1 MDKNIDE
8 NSGQKKTCP
17 LVSIIIAVH
26 NGASF
31 IDDCLSAIV
40 NQTYNNL
47 EIIICDDA
55 STDNSIAHLESWRS
69 LDSRIVVLK
78 NETNLFAGATRNRC
92 FKVAKGKYLCLQDID
107 DVSHLDR
114 VEKLVN
120 VLEAEDVDFVSS
132 AMECFDR
139 SIQDIST
146 VMVQKNEYPNKNN
159 FLWGISFNHPATM
172 FTSTCINDVGG
183 YRISP
188 ETRRCEDYD
197 LFMRLYQKGY
207 KGKNISEPLYY
218 YRYDRETIHRGAT
231 KASVLGEYHVRKKNY
246 AKFNFPYVVSLFFAF
261 KPFASYVISKI
272 RAHRI

>member
-1 MDKNIDE
+1 MDKNIDD
-8 NSGQKKTCP
+8 NSGQKNTCP

-55 STDNSIAHLESWRS
+55 STDNSMALLEKWGGD
-69 LDSRIVVLK
+69 DSRVVLLH
-78 NETNLFAGATRNRC
+78 NETNLFAGATRNKC
-92 FKVAKGKYLCLQDID
+92 FNVAKGKYLCLQDID

-132 AMECFDR
+132 AMECFDE
-139 SIQDIST
+139 SYNCITS
-146 VMVQKNEYPNKNN
+146 VMKQKKEYPTKRD

-172 FTSTCINDVGG
+172 FTSRCIIDVGG
-183 YRISP
+183 YRVST
-188 ETRRCEDYD
+188 ETKRCEDYD

-207 KGKNISEPLYY
+207 KGKNIKESLYY
-218 YRYDRETIHRGAT
+218 YRYDRETILRGAT
-231 KASVLGEYHVRKKNY
+231 RASVLGEYRVRMINY
-246 AKFNFPYVVSLFFAF
+246 RLFNFFYPVRVFFAL
-261 KPFASYVISKI
+261 KPFASYFISKI
-272 RAHRI
+272 RIHKV